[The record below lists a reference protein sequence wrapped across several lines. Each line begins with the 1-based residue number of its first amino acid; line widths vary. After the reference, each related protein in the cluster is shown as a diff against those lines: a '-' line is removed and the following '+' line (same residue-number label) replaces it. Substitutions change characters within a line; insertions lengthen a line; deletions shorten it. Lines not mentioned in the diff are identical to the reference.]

1 MNWLRQLPEVAAL
14 VAPGQL
20 IRVPDQKD
28 VPVTPRV
35 RRLID
40 TAAFARLRGISQLGL
55 VGFVYPGAV
64 HSRFEHSLGV
74 YLNALLYLQQMARY
88 DDVLRVID
96 PAEAECFLVSALL
109 HDVGHWPYC
118 HPIEDLQ
125 LVGWPVHEETAAR
138 FLESDELRGCLQQD
152 WGLTPQNVLDL
163 LNKRAHTPGQR
174 LLSSILS
181 GPIDVDKLD
190 YLYRDSL
197 HAGVPYGRQFDTQ
210 RVIASLC
217 LNATGD
223 GIAILE
229 KGRTAAEL
237 MVFARYVMFSEV
249 YWHPTVRSATA
260 MLQRAV
266 YLQQSRLS
274 PERWLAMGDAEVRQ
288 WLREQSHETAAAD
301 LCESL
306 FGPRRCLY
314 KRLLQF
320 SYCEQPEWFNKL
332 SRRPYA
338 ELLQLSEHLA
348 SCLAQAAGQPVS
360 REEILVDAP
369 PQGLE
374 VQFKVT
380 VQMEST
386 GDYRSLGE
394 ISPVVQALATRQFDD
409 FVKQVRIFVHP
420 RLIDLCSPEQLRDCL
435 QAWQPEDRAA

>member
-14 VAPGQL
+14 VAPDQL

-55 VGFVYPGAV
+55 VGYVYPGAV

-88 DDVLRVID
+88 DAVQQIMD

-109 HDVGHWPYC
+109 HDLGHWPYC

-125 LVGWPVHEETAAR
+125 LAGWPVHEETAAR
-138 FLESDELRGCLQQD
+138 FLESEQLRRCLRED
-152 WGLTPQNVLDL
+152 WGLEPRQVLDL
-163 LNKRAHTPGQR
+163 LNKRAGTKGQR

-223 GIAILE
+223 GIAIME

-237 MVFARYVMFSEV
+237 MVFARYIMFSEV

-260 MLQRAV
+260 MLQRVV
-266 YLQQSRLS
+266 YLQHSQLS
-274 PERWLAMGDAEVRQ
+274 PERWLEMGDAEVRQ
-288 WLREQSHETAAAD
+288 WLVEQTRATTAGQ
-301 LCESL
+301 LCENL
-306 FGPRRCLY
+306 FGPQRCLY

-320 SYCEQPEWFNKL
+320 SYFEQPEWFNRL
-332 SRRPYA
+332 SRRPYG
-338 ELLQLSEHLA
+338 ELLELSEHLA
-348 SCLAQAAGQPVS
+348 ACLSRASGRSVS

-380 VQMEST
+380 VKMEST
-386 GDYRSLGE
+386 GQFRALGE
-394 ISPVVQALATRQFDD
+394 ISPVVQALATKQFDD
-409 FVKQVRIFVHP
+409 FVKQVRVFVHP
-420 RLIDLCSPEQLRDCL
+420 RLVDFCSPEQLRDCL
-435 QAWQPEDRAA
+435 HAWQPEARTA